1 MSKRS
6 SHNSLSD
13 YTSIP
18 VEILVVTLSLAPILV
33 LIYFFAVLPERIPVF
48 LNFHGEVEK
57 WAAKSVASVFRL
69 PAMAI
74 DLQLL
79 CLLMK
84 YAVVQSRLSV
94 SDNNAEAI
102 WQYQDRITSLT
113 SGLWDLLR
121 SLVAIKMCAESL
133 SILSLSDNQF
143 HSLKVALWAIPWI
156 AAILSI
162 VGAVVYGFRLL
173 VAKRNMKKSTGRA
186 HVEKEVD
193 KAHLLAGLIYYNR
206 NDPAPL
212 AGKYLFNFANKYVY
226 ALFACLLAYP
236 LLVFWPV

>member
-1 MSKRS
+1 MSQRL
-6 SHNSLSD
+6 SHKSLSD
-13 YTSIP
+13 YASIP

-33 LIYFFAVLPERIPVF
+33 LIYFYPVLPERIPVF
-48 LNFHGEVEK
+48 LNLHGEVEK
-57 WAAKSVASVFRL
+57 WAAKSVASVFRV

-74 DLQLL
+74 DLQLV

-84 YAVVQSRLSV
+84 YAVVRSQHSV
-94 SDNNAEAI
+94 SDNNPEAF
-102 WQYQDRITSLT
+102 WQYQDRMTSLT

-121 SLVAIKMCAESL
+121 SFVAIKMCAESL
-133 SILSLSDNQF
+133 SILFLSDNHF
-143 HSLKVALWAIPWI
+143 HSLKIAVWAIPWI
-156 AAILSI
+156 AAILS
-162 VGAVVYGFRLL
+162 VAGAVVYGFRLL
-173 VAKRNMKKSTGRA
+173 GAKQNMKKSAGQA
-186 HVEKEVD
+186 HFAKEVD
-193 KAHLLAGLIYYNR
+193 NPHLLAGLIYYNP

>member
-6 SHNSLSD
+6 SHNSLND

-18 VEILVVTLSLAPILV
+18 VEFLVVTLSLAPILV
-33 LIYFFAVLPERIPVF
+33 LIYFYPVLPERIPVF
-48 LNFHGEVEK
+48 LNLHGEVEK
-57 WAAKSVASVFRL
+57 WAAKSAASVFRV

-74 DLQLL
+74 DLQLV

-84 YAVVQSRLSV
+84 YAVVRSQLSV
-94 SDNNAEAI
+94 SDDKTQAY
-102 WQYQDRITSLT
+102 WQYQDRMTSLT

-121 SLVAIKMCAESL
+121 SFVAIKMCAESL
-133 SILSLSDNQF
+133 SILFLRDNQL
-143 HSLKVALWAIPWI
+143 HSLKVVLWALPWI

-173 VAKRNMKKSTGRA
+173 IAKRNMKKSTRQT

-193 KAHLLAGLIYYNR
+193 SAHLLAGFIYYNR

-236 LLVFWPV
+236 FLVFWPV

>member
-1 MSKRS
+1 MSHRLS
-6 SHNSLSD
+6 QNSMRD

-33 LIYFFAVLPERIPVF
+33 LTYFYPVLPERIPDF
-48 LNFHGEVEK
+48 LNLHGEVEEC
-57 WAAKSVASVFRL
+57 AAKSVASVFRV

-74 DLQLL
+74 NLQLI

-84 YAVVQSRLSV
+84 YAVVRSQLSV
-94 SDNNAEAI
+94 SDIHVEAFS
-102 WQYQDRITSLT
+102 QYQDRMTSLT

-121 SLVAIKMCAESL
+121 SFVAIKMCAESL
-133 SILSLSDNQF
+133 SILFLSDN
-143 HSLKVALWAIPWI
+143 HNHYLKIAVWAIPWI

-173 VAKRNMKKSTGRA
+173 VAKRNLKKSAGQA
-186 HVEKEVD
+186 HFEKEVD
-193 KAHLLAGLIYYNR
+193 NAHLLARLIYYNP

-236 LLVFWPV
+236 LLVFWPL

>member
-1 MSKRS
+1 MSHRLS
-6 SHNSLSD
+6 QNSMRD

-33 LIYFFAVLPERIPVF
+33 LTYFYPVLPERIPVF
-48 LNFHGEVEK
+48 LNLHGEVEK
-57 WAAKSVASVFRL
+57 WAAKSVASVFRV

-74 DLQLL
+74 DLQLI

-84 YAVVQSRLSV
+84 YAVVRSQLSV
-94 SDNNAEAI
+94 SDIHAEAFS
-102 WQYQDRITSLT
+102 QYQDRMTSLT

-121 SLVAIKMCAESL
+121 SFVAIKMCAESL
-133 SILSLSDNQF
+133 SILFLSDN
-143 HSLKVALWAIPWI
+143 HNHYLKIAVWAIPWI

-173 VAKRNMKKSTGRA
+173 VAKRNLKKSAGQA
-186 HVEKEVD
+186 HFEKEVD
-193 KAHLLAGLIYYNR
+193 NAHLLARLIYYNP

-236 LLVFWPV
+236 LLVFWPL

>member
-1 MSKRS
+1 MSKRR
-6 SHNSLSD
+6 SHNGLSD

-33 LIYFFAVLPERIPVF
+33 LIYFYPVLPERIPVF
-48 LNFHGEVEK
+48 LNLHGEVEK
-57 WAAKSVASVFRL
+57 WAAKSVASVFRV

-74 DLQLL
+74 DLQLI

-84 YAVVQSRLSV
+84 YAVVRSQLSV
-94 SDNNAEAI
+94 SDIHAEAF
-102 WQYQDRITSLT
+102 WQYQDCMTSLT

-121 SLVAIKMCAESL
+121 SFVAIKMCAESM
-133 SILSLSDNQF
+133 SILFLSDN
-143 HSLKVALWAIPWI
+143 HLHYLKIAVWAIPWI
-156 AAILSI
+156 AAILSV

-173 VAKRNMKKSTGRA
+173 GAKRNMKKSTGQA
-186 HVEKEVD
+186 HFEKEVD
-193 KAHLLAGLIYYNR
+193 NAHLLAGLIYYNP

-236 LLVFWPV
+236 LLVFFPV

>member
-1 MSKRS
+1 MSKRP
-6 SHNSLSD
+6 SHNSLSE

-33 LIYFFAVLPERIPVF
+33 LIYFYPVLPERIPVF
-48 LNFHGEVEK
+48 LNLHGEVEK

-84 YAVVQSRLSV
+84 YAVVRSQLSV
-94 SDNNAEAI
+94 SDNNAQA
-102 WQYQDRITSLT
+102 YQDRMTSLT

-121 SLVAIKMCAESL
+121 SFVAIKMCAESL
-133 SILSLSDNQF
+133 SILFLSDNQL
-143 HSLKVALWAIPWI
+143 HSLKVVLWVIPWT

-162 VGAVVYGFRLL
+162 VGAIVYGFRLL
-173 VAKRNMKKSTGRA
+173 VAKRNMTKSTGQARF
-186 HVEKEVD
+186 EKEVD
-193 KAHLLAGLIYYNR
+193 NAHLLAGLIYYNR